1 MLDKELLLEFELC
14 LIPQVNSYGELERRM
29 NDIKKI
35 FEVPYEQRKKDV
47 ENALII
53 FNRKI
58 NELNEKYN
66 IIIPD

>member
-35 FEVPYEQRKKDV
+35 FEVPYE
-47 ENALII
+47 
-53 FNRKI
+53 KI
-58 NELNEKYN
+58 KGGSPLLFLWTYFVKVVFKSLFRS
-66 IIIPD
+66 